1 MFCVW
6 AGSGVA
12 DRFRELERPQAGRLK
27 DVVLMATV
35 TGFEGLRHPRKNDLT
50 QFSELFAPL
59 FSASSDEARRQA
71 AAALSQCRHVP
82 QSVALEIGNAPISIA
97 AIFLTR
103 STSIDDQTLLQII
116 RAQGPA
122 HANAIARRDNLSV
135 HLVDALVER
144 RQTSAA
150 PVKPVE
156 AASPPPL
163 SPALPWAQFV
173 PEAHSS
179 TAPPT
184 APAPEIVAASA
195 TQRAATLQREEK
207 LRDDLKRLARAAPS
221 VSAISIPAIEPLSPL
236 NEALLV
242 RFARSAEAN
251 LFAASLA
258 AALTAPVE
266 LGERI
271 LLDISGRQ
279 MATALVG
286 LGMGPDDNRFVLTC
300 FYPHLAEHQAG
311 ATRADALLAGVTREE
326 AMAQIAAWLAAER
339 KNADAGHQPY
349 LAPIRA
355 ADPRQPAARQES
367 GRGTAEVQKKRGF
380 FGRSR

>member
-1 MFCVW
+1 MKFCVW

-50 QFSELFAPL
+50 QFSELFEPL
-59 FSASSDEARRQA
+59 FAASSDEARRQA

-103 STSIDDQTLLQII
+103 SSSIDDQTLLQII

-122 HANAIARRDNLSV
+122 HATAIARRDNLSV

-144 RQTSAA
+144 RQTIAA
-150 PVKPVE
+150 PAKPV
-156 AASPPPL
+156 AI
-163 SPALPWAQFV
+163 
-173 PEAHSS
+173 
-179 TAPPT
+179 TAPSPLPSELAALVLEPPVPAPLT
-184 APAPEIVAASA
+184 APAAAVAAENEDK
-195 TQRAATLQREEK
+195 RAATAQREEK
-207 LRDDLKRLARAAPS
+207 LRGELKRLARAPAAPAPAS
-221 VSAISIPAIEPLSPL
+221 VIAPLTPL
-236 NEALLV
+236 HEALLI
-242 RFARSAEAN
+242 RFARSGEAN

-258 AALTAPVE
+258 AALDSPVD

-279 MATALVG
+279 MAIALTG
-286 LGMGPDDNRFVLTC
+286 LGMARADSLSVLSR
-300 FYPHLAEHQAG
+300 FYPHLAERLGG
-311 ATRADALLAGVTREE
+311 ATRADALLAELTLEDSTAR
-326 AMAQIAAWLAAER
+326 IAGWLAAER
-339 KNADAGHQPY
+339 KNSETGHQPY
-349 LAPIRA
+349 LAPARGP
-355 ADPRQPAARQES
+355 DPRQPAARQDS
-367 GRGTAEVQKKRGF
+367 SRGMAEVRKKRSF
-380 FGRSR
+380 FSRSN